1 MDKKDA
7 LLMVKMMFQSKQM
20 KEAKTPETPE
30 EETKIIEEYDT
41 KFPQRIFKMTRM
53 DWSCRPA
60 GMSFS
65 KDWETWIVDVQGKM
79 GYYAKYGDGKISN
92 LIEMSMKQESCDEF
106 ASLLR
111 ENFTNEVSDR
121 DGADGEGWEMIL
133 YDGSGNTLHRI
144 CGYIYGNEYLNKI
157 VEFLKKE
164 HQLSQFM

>member
-7 LLMVKMMFQSKQM
+7 LSMLKVMFQSKQM
-20 KEAKTPETPE
+20 KNAVTPQTPE
-30 EETKIIEEYDT
+30 EEKKIIEQYDS
-41 KFPQRIFKMTRM
+41 KFPNKIFKMTRM

-65 KDWETWIVDVQGKM
+65 KDCETWIVDVQGKM
-79 GYYAKYGDGKISN
+79 GYYAKYGDGKISSV
-92 LIEMSMKQESCDEF
+92 IEMSMKQESYDEF
-106 ASLLR
+106 VSLLR

-121 DGADGEGWEMIL
+121 GGADGEGWEMIL
-133 YDGSGNTLHRI
+133 YDGAGNALHSI

-157 VEFLKKE
+157 VAFLKKE